1 MEFRTISTKIP
12 SNELTLFKRHC
23 EKKGMTPSNLIRDL
37 ILEELKIT
45 VPNTVSGRNRINYE
59 RDLDTFAWSIVLDS
73 GKRINVLQHIS
84 PYFIDDIREQLSLAL
99 NERSVFIKKT
109 KNNSVPIPS
118 QMTRK

>member
-84 PYFIDDIREQLSLAL
+84 PYFIDDI
-99 NERSVFIKKT
+99 
-109 KNNSVPIPS
+109 
-118 QMTRK
+118 